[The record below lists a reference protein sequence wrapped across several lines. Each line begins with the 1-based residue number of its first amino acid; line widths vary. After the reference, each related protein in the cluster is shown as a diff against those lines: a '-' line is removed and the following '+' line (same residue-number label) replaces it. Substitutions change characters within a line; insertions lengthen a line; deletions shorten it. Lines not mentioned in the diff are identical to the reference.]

1 MNNPKHSFICWLAM
15 RRRLLTKDRTLRMG
29 ITQDSESMLCNGHTE
44 SIDHIFFD
52 CTFSKMCLEEVFK
65 WLGMNIRNTEVTGLW
80 RRMSRAAKGKIGR
93 AFIQAVL
100 AAVIYYIWRARNEA
114 VWLMK
119 VTRPHKVLEQIRYTC
134 KYRCLEAIRER
145 NYRRRLVG

>member
-100 AAVIYYIWRARNEA
+100 AAVVIDWNCMIE
-114 VWLMK
+114 
-119 VTRPHKVLEQIRYTC
+119 
-134 KYRCLEAIRER
+134 
-145 NYRRRLVG
+145 